1 MKIRSN
7 YVSNSSSSSYII
19 GIGLIKKEFEK
30 EVENFVKN
38 SSSYLFEIRDGNNE
52 IITVNSFDDDFVD
65 KYASIG
71 EKALVFY
78 DVIYAETNEDGEIIS
93 DPEIEDFHEEIVN
106 IMNNENWF
114 NSIDFKIGSGYNG

>member
-1 MKIRSN
+1 MKIRSSF
-7 YVSNSSSSSYII
+7 VSNSSSSSYII

-38 SSSYLFEIRDGNNE
+38 FSYLFEIRDGNNE
-52 IITVNSFDDDFVD
+52 IITVNSFNYDSVD

-71 EKALVFY
+71 EKALVFH
-78 DVIYAETNEDGEIIS
+78 DAIDAETNEDGEIIS
-93 DPEIEDFHEEIVN
+93 DPEIEDFHEKIVS
-106 IMNNENWF
+106 IMNNEDWF